1 MMSNDKIAKG
11 RHILQMKI
19 ASAKHLENPNS
30 DLLKI
35 PLEALHKIALQQIGE
50 QEAYIEELE
59 GQLKEFTE
67 AAVLSRKDSVR
78 IAEEVRREEVIADI
92 WKRFNESQQQNGTLR
107 KKYNELA
114 QQYAYS
120 VRQVE
125 ALSEQ
130 LRQYSSTTDND

>member
-1 MMSNDKIAKG
+1 MSNDKIAKG

-92 WKRFNESQQQNGTLR
+92 WKRFNESQQKNGRLR

-125 ALSEQ
+125 ALTQQ
-130 LRQYSSTTDND
+130 LRQYSSTTDPD

>member
-1 MMSNDKIAKG
+1 MSNDKIAKG

-19 ASAKHLENPNS
+19 ASVKHLENPNS
-30 DLLKI
+30 DLLKV

-92 WKRFNESQQQNGTLR
+92 WKRFTESQQKNGRLR

-125 ALSEQ
+125 ALTQQ

>member
-1 MMSNDKIAKG
+1 MSNDKIAKG

-67 AAVLSRKDSVR
+67 AATLSRKDSVR

-92 WKRFNESQQQNGTLR
+92 WKRFTESQQKNGRLR

-114 QQYAYS
+114 QQFAYS

-125 ALSEQ
+125 ALTQQ
-130 LRQYSSTTDND
+130 LWQYSSTTDND